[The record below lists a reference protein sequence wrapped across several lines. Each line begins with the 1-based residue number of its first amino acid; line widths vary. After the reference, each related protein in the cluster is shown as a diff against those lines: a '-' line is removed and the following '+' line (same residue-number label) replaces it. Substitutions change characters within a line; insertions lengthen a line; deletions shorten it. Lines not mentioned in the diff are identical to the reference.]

1 MGKKIEPGAIRKVP
15 KKSFSRDYQ
24 NFNYK
29 ALIPQ
34 GFRFSIFLLVTA
46 KIYVEVR
53 CFGPGRDSHIKMTG
67 ELVIPL
73 RGLKSDCVTS

>member
-1 MGKKIEPGAIRKVP
+1 MGKKNRTRCNKKSA